1 MWLFKQEFCEIS
13 SIIFTIVFFFNTT
26 NVIIIISVKGAQERL
41 KDHILNTPENSIRG
55 VHLPT
60 YTHNSIMWPASILML
75 LLVSFELVWWK
86 MRLCGFSHFGHSR
99 PMALPQTHNTWW
111 LITCGTYFGSLSKL
125 PPFFVGHVNSC
136 KYQERN
142 SSGSA
147 SGGASDEMRAG
158 GGLAFKES

>member
-13 SIIFTIVFFFNTT
+13 SITFIIVFFSNTT
-26 NVIIIISVKGAQERL
+26 NVIIIISVKGAQEML
-41 KDHILNTPENSIRG
+41 KDHVLNTPENSIRE

-60 YTHNSIMWPASILML
+60 YIHNSIMWPASILML
-75 LLVSFELVWWK
+75 LWVSFNLVWWK
-86 MRLCGFSHFGHSR
+86 IRLCSFNHFGLSR
-99 PMALPQTHNTWW
+99 PMALPQNHGTWW

-125 PPFFVGHVNSC
+125 PPFFVWHVNSC

-142 SSGSA
+142 SGGSTL
-147 SGGASDEMRAG
+147 GGASDEMPAG